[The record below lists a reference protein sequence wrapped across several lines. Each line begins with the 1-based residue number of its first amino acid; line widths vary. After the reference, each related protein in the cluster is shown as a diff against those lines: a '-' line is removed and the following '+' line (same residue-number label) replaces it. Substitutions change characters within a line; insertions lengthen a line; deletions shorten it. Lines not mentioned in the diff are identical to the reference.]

1 MEARTQ
7 LAAWQPGQRLQVE
20 AMDCV
25 KKHHSQGTG
34 VLIGHV
40 GDAPD
45 AQRPASSKSPWDGQA
60 RRSHGII
67 NEQLPQALRALA
79 RRVVLHLAEQ
89 INDSDIHALTR
100 RSG

>member
-1 MEARTQ
+1 VEARTQ

-40 GDAPD
+40 GDALD
-45 AQRPASSKSPWDGQA
+45 AQGPASSKSPRDGQA
-60 RRSHGII
+60 RRNPRII
-67 NEQLPQALRALA
+67 AEQLSQALRALA
-79 RRVVLHLAEQ
+79 RRVVLHLTEQ
-89 INDSDIHALTR
+89 SKDLVQA
-100 RSG
+100 